1 MSFQKRSNSIRSAI
15 TLGSICSLARRTGD
29 ELKYGRMSVRFYNE
43 EGVDAGGVTK
53 VGHLSQTTVRS
64 ELCSVDRAIGKAP
77 YEGQVHHCSS
87 KCMLQ
92 KNIDGIFQLT
102 FSVEADD
109 FGSTRVV
116 DLSPGGREIPATSKT
131 KAMFNYLSKID

>member
-1 MSFQKRSNSIRSAI
+1 
-15 TLGSICSLARRTGD
+15 
-29 ELKYGRMSVRFYNE
+29 
-43 EGVDAGGVTK
+43 
-53 VGHLSQTTVRS
+53 
-64 ELCSVDRAIGKAP
+64 
-77 YEGQVHHCSS
+77 
-87 KCMLQ
+87 MLQ